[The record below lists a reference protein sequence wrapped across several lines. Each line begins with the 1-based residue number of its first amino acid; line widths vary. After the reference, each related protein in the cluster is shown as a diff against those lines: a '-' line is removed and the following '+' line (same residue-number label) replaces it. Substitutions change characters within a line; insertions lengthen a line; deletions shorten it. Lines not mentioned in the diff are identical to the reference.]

1 MLMMDVD
8 GVLVRSHTGDG
19 RDWSA
24 DLESDLG
31 LRADELHQA
40 FFVPHWKDVV
50 LGRASLADRL
60 AMALAVVAPHLTAE
74 RLIDYWFSR
83 DARLDTALLS
93 DLGAIRRRGV
103 GVHLATNQEHMRAAW
118 LMQVLGLSQHV
129 DAMHYSA
136 DLGVS
141 KPDPVFF
148 RRIAERVQRAPD
160 DLLLIDDS
168 LANVEA
174 ARTVGWSAI
183 RWTADK
189 QLADVLRPHLAV

>member
-1 MLMMDVD
+1 
-8 GVLVRSHTGDG
+8 
-19 RDWSA
+19 
-24 DLESDLG
+24 
-31 LRADELHQA
+31 
-40 FFVPHWKDVV
+40 
-50 LGRASLADRL
+50 
-60 AMALAVVAPHLTAE
+60 
-74 RLIDYWFSR
+74 
-83 DARLDTALLS
+83 
-93 DLGAIRRRGV
+93 
-103 GVHLATNQEHMRAAW
+103 
-118 LMQVLGLSQHV
+118 
-129 DAMHYSA
+129 MHYSA